1 MLNLR
6 KKSPEM
12 RPNIIFITC
21 HDLGK
26 HLGCYG
32 QKTVH
37 TPALDRLSA
46 DALTFDRSFCTAPQC
61 GPSRA
66 ALHTGRYAHS
76 NGMLGQMHQP
86 FNWTFHP
93 DERHAAALLR
103 DHGYETIMVGLQ
115 HVSQTPE
122 TLGYDRIFPRQ
133 PATEL
138 GKTASSLLAEYATKS
153 DKPFYMEIGF
163 VEPHRPFDRDGTLP
177 DDSKGV
183 DLPGWV
189 PDTNEARQ
197 DFAALQGVIRV
208 MDEGVGMILDAL
220 RDHNLIDNTWLI
232 FVTDHGLAMPRA
244 KGTLYDP
251 GIETSLLMRWHEKGF
266 SAGKRENA
274 LISHVDILPTML
286 EAIGAE
292 VPKNLQGISLWDCL
306 TDNSSPPNEHIFAE
320 KTFHTA
326 YEPMRC
332 IRTERHKLILNLD
345 VGALVVPADVQDS
358 PFYPQVMRQVMA
370 KRPYLELYD
379 LQDDPL
385 EMQNLAGQKEMLDIQ
400 SDLQATLLHWMEA
413 TDDPVLNGAVT
424 SNFQND
430 AIDALRNRP

>member
-1 MLNLR
+1 
-6 KKSPEM
+6 M
-12 RPNIIFITC
+12 RPNIVFITC

-32 QKTVH
+32 QRTVH
-37 TPALDRLSA
+37 TPALDRLA
-46 DALTFDRSFCTAPQC
+46 AEGLTFDASFCTAPQC

-86 FNWTFHP
+86 FNWTLHAG
-93 DERHAAALLR
+93 ERHAAALLH
-103 DHGYETIMVGLQ
+103 DYGYETVMVGLQ
-115 HVSQTPE
+115 HISQQPE
-122 TLGYDRIFPRQ
+122 TLGYDRIYPRQ
-133 PATEL
+133 PAPEL
-138 GKTASSLLAEYATKS
+138 GKTAAQLLAAYKTES
-153 DKPFYMEIGF
+153 DRPFYMEIGF
-163 VEPHRPFDRDGTLP
+163 VEPHRPYDANGTQP
-177 DDSKGV
+177 DASKGV

-189 PDTNEARQ
+189 PDTLEAKQ
-197 DFAALQGVIRV
+197 DFAALQGINRV
-208 MDEGVGMILDAL
+208 MDEGVGLVLDAL
-220 RDHNLIDNTWLI
+220 HHYSLIENTWLI

-251 GIETSLLMRWHEKGF
+251 GIETALLMRWPEMGF
-266 SAGKRENA
+266 SGGRREEA

-292 VPKNLQGISLWDCL
+292 IPENLQGISLWDRL
-306 TDNSSPPNEHIFAE
+306 VNNGKPPNDHIFAE

-332 IRTERHKLILNLD
+332 IRTAQHKLILNLD

-358 PFYPQVMRQVMA
+358 LYYPQVMRQVMA

-379 LQDDPL
+379 LRTDPL
-385 EMQNLAGQKEMLDIQ
+385 EMNNLAGKSELA
-400 SDLQATLLHWMEA
+400 DLQASLQQQLLGWMES
-413 TDDPVLNGAVT
+413 TDDPVLRGAIT

-430 AIDALRNRP
+430 AIDALRSLP